1 MKTKLLGFLVASALS
16 LGSAHGVS
24 LATSFIANNTT
35 NIGLITT
42 TASGSLAN
50 ASGSL
55 WIYSSSTNLTSI
67 ASSVT
72 TRSAFEALLV
82 LDPGAVRSNVSFTN
96 GAVTSS
102 GSVELGA
109 VGNSVYVWIQSSDA
123 NSFGAYKRS
132 ATVPALGSIVMNSVA
147 MNDLGVGTSVYSA
160 TGTSG
165 FQLAFVP
172 EPSAA
177 LLGMLG
183 ALGLLRRRR

>member
-16 LGSAHGVS
+16 LGSAHAVS
-24 LATSFIANNTT
+24 LTTSFIANNSN

-50 ASGSL
+50 VSGSI
-55 WIYSSSTNLTSI
+55 WIYSSSTNLATV
-67 ASSVT
+67 ANTVT

-96 GAVTSS
+96 GALTSS
-102 GSVELGA
+102 ATTELGA
-109 VGNSVYVWIQSSDA
+109 AGNRVYVWIESADA
-123 NSFGAYKRS
+123 NSFGAYKQT
-132 ATVPALGSIVMNSVA
+132 ATVPALGSVVMNSA
-147 MNDLGVGTSVYSA
+147 SMTDLGRGTSVYSA